1 MLTTLLRFL
10 RDGHQVICLI
20 GDATVQIGDPSDK
33 YAERPSI
40 DVDTVEY
47 NANKISATI
56 SSIFSNHYKYFWK
69 RSEAA
74 DEQPI
79 REPIIVRNAN
89 WYRELNVVEFFSR
102 IGKVIRLSNLL
113 SKKFVEQRA
122 ESHFGLQQII
132 IKSGGFIVTA
142 GFHKVIRNLKYLS
155 HLEVDPIYYELYD
168 FLYEQLRKLWVHCH
182 LRAFAS
188 EPVERPATIDSVC
201 FQRHT
206 VQDGFIFEYFND
218 HNYRF

>member
-122 ESHFGLQQII
+122 ESHFGLSYSEFSYQIFQSYDWLHLLDKYNCRFQVGL
-132 IKSGGFIVTA
+132 KS
-142 GFHKVIRNLKYLS
+142 
-155 HLEVDPIYYELYD
+155 
-168 FLYEQLRKLWVHCH
+168 
-182 LRAFAS
+182 
-188 EPVERPATIDSVC
+188 
-201 FQRHT
+201 
-206 VQDGFIFEYFND
+206 
-218 HNYRF
+218 